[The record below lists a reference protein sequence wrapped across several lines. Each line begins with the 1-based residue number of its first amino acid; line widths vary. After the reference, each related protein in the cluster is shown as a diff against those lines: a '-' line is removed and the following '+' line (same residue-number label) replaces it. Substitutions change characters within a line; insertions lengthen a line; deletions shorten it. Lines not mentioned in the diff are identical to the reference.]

1 MDLRFGAGDSN
12 SHDTMNSEH
21 RKPSSSSNQ
30 ASCNQATEISPAEKN
45 VYGSDST
52 QQHEQPSQ
60 PPLPLPPPPQRQQAT
75 FQQNQT
81 ITTTSSAM
89 TQGMS
94 SVTDEM
100 HSSSSM
106 AYQQTPGH
114 PAAFDSL
121 GPTPMDMFFSSGNE
135 VQVTSTPDMSDDFM
149 RDLGICGGLDLS
161 NFLDEVLSGSYMG

>member
-1 MDLRFGAGDSN
+1 
-12 SHDTMNSEH
+12 MNSEH
-21 RKPSSSSNQ
+21 CKPSSSSHQ

-45 VYGSDST
+45 AYSSDST
-52 QQHEQPSQ
+52 QQHEQPLQ

-94 SVTDEM
+94 SVADET
-100 HSSSSM
+100 HSSSSL

-114 PAAFDSL
+114 PATFNSL
-121 GPTPMDMFFSSGNE
+121 GPTPMDMFYMPISSGNE
-135 VQVTSTPDMSDDFM
+135 VQATPTPDMMDDFM
-149 RDLGICGGLDLS
+149 CDLGICGGLDLS
-161 NFLDEVLSGSYMG
+161 NYLDEVLSGSYMG